1 MKNNVAD
8 GLDKALNVDSQEYV
22 ESQFEV
28 MQDIME
34 RDKEILS
41 ELAKTDTHDTQ
52 EIDSDYKYA
61 RENLYGVIEKGT
73 EALDALIDLA
83 KASEHPRAFEVV
95 SQLSKTL
102 VDANKDLLDIQKKVK
117 DLKKTEEKEAP
128 KNVTNALFVGSTAEL
143 QKLVNG
149 RNEDG
154 ETSSN

>member
-8 GLDKALNVDSQEYV
+8 GLDKTLNV

-28 MQDIME
+28 MEDIME

-41 ELAKTDTHDTQ
+41 ELAKTDTQD
-52 EIDSDYKYA
+52 IDLDYKYA
-61 RENLYGVIEKGT
+61 RENLYGVIEKGS
-73 EALDALIDLA
+73 EALDTLIELA

-95 SQLSKTL
+95 SQLTKTL

-117 DLKKTEEKEAP
+117 DLKKTEEAAKP
-128 KNVTNALFVGSTAEL
+128 QNVTNALFVGSTAEL

-154 ETSSN
+154 

>member
-8 GLDKALNVDSQEYV
+8 GLDKTLNV

-28 MQDIME
+28 MEDIIE
-34 RDKEILS
+34 RDKEVLS
-41 ELAKTDTHDTQ
+41 ELAKTDTQD
-52 EIDSDYKYA
+52 IDLDYKYA
-61 RENLYGVIEKGT
+61 RENLYGVIEKGS
-73 EALDALIDLA
+73 EALDTLIDLA

-95 SQLSKTL
+95 SQLTKTL

-117 DLKKTEEKEAP
+117 DLKKTEEAAKP
-128 KNVTNALFVGSTAEL
+128 QNVTNALFVGSTAEL

-154 ETSSN
+154 

>member
-1 MKNNVAD
+1 MKNNVSE
-8 GLDKALNVDSQEYV
+8 GLDKVLNIESEY
-22 ESQFEV
+22 EV
-28 MQDIME
+28 IETETQTSKKPEDF
-34 RDKEILS
+34 
-41 ELAKTDTHDTQ
+41 Q

-73 EALDALIDLA
+73 EALDTLIDLA

-95 SQLSKTL
+95 SQLTKTL

-154 ETSSN
+154 S

>member
-8 GLDKALNVDSQEYV
+8 GLDKTLNV

-28 MQDIME
+28 MEDIME

-41 ELAKTDTHDTQ
+41 ELAKTDTQD
-52 EIDSDYKYA
+52 IDLDYKYA
-61 RENLYGVIEKGT
+61 RENLYGVIEKGS
-73 EALDALIDLA
+73 EALDTLIELA

-95 SQLSKTL
+95 SQLTKTL

-117 DLKKTEEKEAP
+117 DLKKTEEAEKP
-128 KNVTNALFVGSTAEL
+128 QNVTNALFVGSTAEL

-154 ETSSN
+154 